1 MSKFLYKSST
11 LYLIDSTKHYIILV
25 LHGTMAVP
33 GNGLCFLL
41 LGGCFSVFITFLD
54 NGLDLAVGTPKR
66 F

>member
-1 MSKFLYKSST
+1 MF
-11 LYLIDSTKHYIILV
+11 DRWHYN
-25 LHGTMAVP
+25 GTMAMAVP